1 MRVLGKSQMEDY
13 NHTPDGQSCEQQ
25 GDLLSVVVPCFNE
38 EGSIPHL
45 YEKLNDVLRG
55 IGCGYEIVLVDDGST
70 DGTYPLMETLA
81 QEDEHLKLISF
92 SRNFGKESAL
102 YAGLSNAI
110 GSYVAVLDADLQDP
124 PELLAEMYFILR
136 EGRYDC
142 VAAYRA
148 TRKGEPVLRSLF
160 ANAFY
165 RINNRL
171 ADTRIVNGA
180 RDFRMMNRSMVN
192 AVLSMTEA
200 NRFSKGLF
208 SWVGFDTCWLSYEN
222 VERVEGKSKWNF
234 FRLFR
239 YAVEGIVNFSQAPLM
254 IASAFGLILTIVA
267 FVFLVLI
274 VVRRILFGDPVDGWA
289 SLISVIIFLGGC
301 QLFSIGILGAYLGKA
316 YVETKRR
323 PHYIIKRTN
332 IHGAKKIN

>member
-1 MRVLGKSQMEDY
+1 
-13 NHTPDGQSCEQQ
+13 
-25 GDLLSVVVPCFNE
+25 
-38 EGSIPHL
+38 
-45 YEKLNDVLRG
+45 
-55 IGCGYEIVLVDDGST
+55 
-70 DGTYPLMETLA
+70 METLA

-124 PELLAEMYFILR
+124 PELLAEMYSILR
-136 EGRYDC
+136 EGQYDC

-222 VERVEGKSKWNF
+222 VERVEGKSKWSF

-254 IASAFGLILTIVA
+254 IASAFGLILTVVA